1 MGGGDDSE
9 SVCLEFNMII
19 RALLQKSNYFYYW
32 FKKFSFS
39 WKPSDGRNNIT
50 LSNGVLV
57 NPVGLFGVR
66 NAAVAV
72 LISAVFLGGPY
83 CQVLLGV
90 MSSSYTE
97 GHFCCQGYTL

>member
-1 MGGGDDSE
+1 MWGKKDDSE

-32 FKKFSFS
+32 FMKFSFS
-39 WKPSDGRNNIT
+39 WKPSNERNNIT
-50 LSNGVLV
+50 LSNGAPV

-72 LISAVFLGGPY
+72 LIRAVNFFWVAHIVKFY
-83 CQVLLGV
+83 
-90 MSSSYTE
+90 
-97 GHFCCQGYTL
+97 

>member
-1 MGGGDDSE
+1 MWGGGDDSE

-50 LSNGVLV
+50 LSNGALV

-72 LISAVFLGGPY
+72 LISAVKFFWVPHIVKFY
-83 CQVLLGV
+83 
-90 MSSSYTE
+90 
-97 GHFCCQGYTL
+97 